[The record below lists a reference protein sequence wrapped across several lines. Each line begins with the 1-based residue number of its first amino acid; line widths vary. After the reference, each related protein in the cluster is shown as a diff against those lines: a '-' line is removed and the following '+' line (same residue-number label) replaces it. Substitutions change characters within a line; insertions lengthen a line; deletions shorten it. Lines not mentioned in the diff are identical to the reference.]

1 MRIGRPIPVK
11 DYSKGNINDLITRTR
26 EAIISQMTEI

>member
-1 MRIGRPIPVK
+1 VK
-11 DYSKGNINDLITRTR
+11 DYSKGNINELIKRTR